1 MGSGKILKQDETGWV
16 IATSKVSAEEG
27 DWAFQ
32 ADTVWWH
39 FQSKKWLRTPLFR
52 FEFWIRIPTWNL
64 NFSSRHGM
72 GFSGTPASLPSKKQA
87 VDRGPSTLGASGP
100 WPWWVG
106 SSCMSMAQ
114 LLRKWNRFP
123 CWKKTKWN
131 GLAWL
136 GLNKIFEKKRVPLKQ
151 LRVEL
156 RATKHFF
163 LCIIMGWYMS
173 CWPIGVGEGTQGT
186 GRISPPGLGWLGI
199 SLNSHFYLPSFT
211 LKGISCQNLG
221 PPQ

>member
-1 MGSGKILKQDETGWV
+1 MWKNFETGWV

-39 FQSKKWLRTPLFR
+39 FQRKKWIRTPLFR

-64 NFSSRHGM
+64 NFSSRHRM

-100 WPWWVG
+100 WPWRVG

-123 CWKKTKWN
+123 CWKRQS
-131 GLAWL
+131 GMAWL
-136 GLNKIFEKKRVPLKQ
+136 GLAWTKYLKKRVPLRKLSWAKSYQ
-151 LRVEL
+151 AFFSVYYNGLVHEL
-156 RATKHFF
+156 LTHWSWWGGPA
-163 LCIIMGWYMS
+163 GWVS
-173 CWPIGVGEGTQGT
+173 
-186 GRISPPGLGWLGI
+186 GRLGYTHSSGLGWLGI
-199 SLNSHFYLPSFT
+199 SLKLATCLLPSFT
-211 LKGISCQNLG
+211 LKGIFCQNLG